1 METTSNKTIAK
12 NTLFLYFRMALVTV
26 VALYTSRVVL
36 QYLGVDDFGI
46 YNIAGSVVAL
56 FGFLTGA
63 LGNSSSRFI
72 TVEIG
77 KVIDGDNSHLV
88 DCFKT
93 TRTIHAILA
102 AGIFL
107 IAETIGL
114 WLLYTQCKIPAD
126 RMLAAMW
133 VYQISV
139 ATSVLNVTQVPFTA
153 LIIAHERMGIYAYV
167 SIFEVFAKL
176 LICYLLVVSPVDKLI
191 FYAVLLFVVQILTLG
206 YYRMYCKRKFDECKM
221 GYTISKEFF
230 RPLMSFSFWNLF
242 GSLSY
247 SALTQG
253 TTIIISMFFTPA
265 IVAARAVANQVKN
278 HVINFVT
285 NFRMAINP
293 QILKRHSAGDK
304 ESSKELLFLSCNIS
318 FYLMLAMVLPLM
330 FESRFV
336 LELWLHEV
344 PEYTVE
350 FLQIVLLEMLFYVYD
365 VTFYQIFQAEGRLKE
380 NAIICPVMDFVVLGI
395 IYFIYRAGGNVLLI
409 AWGMLF
415 LTIVQGMLVK
425 PWLSVKLF
433 GYKWAEFVKVFMN
446 NITVLT
452 ASSIIPVT
460 IYYYSKETLVNNIF
474 IIITSVMSVCISSC
488 IIGLNRRDR
497 KKLIS
502 LVKSRYLNKL
512 TSVKS

>member
-1 METTSNKTIAK
+1 MKKTSNKTIAK

-26 VALYTSRVVL
+26 VGLYTSRVIL

-46 YNIAGSVVAL
+46 YNVAGSVVAL

-77 KVIDGDNSHLV
+77 KVKNGNIFNLIN
-88 DCFKT
+88 CFKT
-93 TRTIHAILA
+93 TRTVHLILA
-102 AGIFL
+102 IIIVLF
-107 IAETIGL
+107 AETIGL
-114 WLLYTQCKIPAD
+114 WMLYEKCNIPED
-126 RMLAAMW
+126 RLSAALW
-133 VYQISV
+133 VYQMSV
-139 ATSVLNVTQVPFTA
+139 ITSIFTITQIPFTA

-167 SIFEVFAKL
+167 SIFEVIAKL
-176 LICYLLVVSPVDKLI
+176 LVVYMLSISPIDNLI
-191 FYAVLLFVVQILTLG
+191 FYAALILTVQVLTLSF
-206 YYRMYCKRKFDECKM
+206 YRLYCKRKFEECQLTY
-221 GYTISKEFF
+221 GFSKEFF
-230 RPLMSFSFWNLF
+230 KPLMSFSFWNLF
-242 GSLSY
+242 GSISY
-247 SALTQG
+247 HALTQG
-253 TTIIISMFFTPA
+253 ATILISMFFTPS
-265 IVAARAVANQVKN
+265 IVAARAIANQVKN

-304 ESSKELLFLSCNIS
+304 ENSKELLFLSCNIS

-336 LELWLHEV
+336 LELWLHDV

-395 IYFIYRAGGNVLLI
+395 IYFIYRTGGNVLWI

-415 LTIVQGMLVK
+415 LTIMQGMVVK
-425 PWLSVKLF
+425 PMLAIRMFGYSWSEFIKVFINNAIVFVASAIIPFAIVYKANIGDGIASNLSFIFLSIIAVCVASYLF
-433 GYKWAEFVKVFMN
+433 GLNKNDRER
-446 NITVLT
+446 
-452 ASSIIPVT
+452 
-460 IYYYSKETLVNNIF
+460 VN
-474 IIITSVMSVCISSC
+474 
-488 IIGLNRRDR
+488 
-497 KKLIS
+497 KLI
-502 LVKSRYLNKL
+502 LDRIRK
-512 TSVKS
+512 

>member
-1 METTSNKTIAK
+1 MEKTSNKTIAK
-12 NTLFLYFRMALVTV
+12 NTLLLYFRMSLVTV
-26 VALYTSRVVL
+26 VGLYTSRVIL

-56 FGFLTGA
+56 FAFLSGA
-63 LGNSSSRFI
+63 LGSSSSRFI
-72 TVEIG
+72 TIEIG
-77 KVIDGDNSHLV
+77 KVKDGDNNHLIE
-88 DCFKT
+88 CFKT

-102 AGIFL
+102 ACILL

-114 WLLYTQCKIPAD
+114 WILYTQCNIPAD
-126 RMLAAMW
+126 RMIAAMW

-139 ATSVLNVTQVPFTA
+139 ATSVLNITQVPFTA

-167 SIFEVFAKL
+167 SIFEVIAKL
-176 LICYLLVVSPVDKLI
+176 LICYLLVISPVDKLI
-191 FYAVLLFVVQILTLG
+191 FYAALLFVVQIITLG
-206 YYRMYCKRKFDECKM
+206 YYRMYCKRKFEECKM

-278 HVINFVT
+278 HVINFVN

-318 FYLMLAMVLPLM
+318 FYLMLAMVLPLL

-395 IYFIYRAGGNVLLI
+395 IFFIYRAGGNVLWI

-415 LTIVQGMLVK
+415 LTIMQGMVVK
-425 PWLSVKLF
+425 PILAIRMFGYSWSDFIKVFINNAIVFFASAIIPFIVVYTANIGDGIALNLSIIILSIIAVCVASYLF
-433 GYKWAEFVKVFMN
+433 GLNKNDRER
-446 NITVLT
+446 
-452 ASSIIPVT
+452 
-460 IYYYSKETLVNNIF
+460 VN
-474 IIITSVMSVCISSC
+474 
-488 IIGLNRRDR
+488 
-497 KKLIS
+497 KLI
-502 LVKSRYLNKL
+502 LDRIRKF
-512 TSVKS
+512 

>member
-1 METTSNKTIAK
+1 MEKTTNKTIAK
-12 NTLFLYFRMALVTV
+12 NTIFLYFRMALVTV
-26 VALYTSRVVL
+26 VGLYTSRVVL

-56 FGFLTGA
+56 FSFLTGA

-77 KVIDGDNSHLV
+77 KVKDGDNSHLV

-93 TRTIHAILA
+93 TRTIHALLA
-102 AGIFL
+102 TGIFL

-114 WLLYTQCKIPAD
+114 WILYTQCNIPAD
-126 RMLAAMW
+126 RMTTAMW

-139 ATSVLNVTQVPFTA
+139 ATSMLNVTQIPFTA

-167 SIFEVFAKL
+167 SIFEVIAKL
-176 LICYLLVVSPVDKLI
+176 LICYLLIVSPMDKLI
-191 FYAVLLFVVQILTLG
+191 FYAALLFGVQILTLS
-206 YYRMYCKRKFDECKM
+206 YYRLYCKRMFDECKM

-265 IVAARAVANQVKN
+265 VVTARAVANQVKN

-318 FYLMLAMVLPLM
+318 FYLMLVMVLPLM
-330 FESRFV
+330 FEARFV

-344 PEYTVE
+344 PDYTVE

-380 NAIICPVMDFVVLGI
+380 NAIICPLMDFVVLSI
-395 IYFIYRAGGNVLLI
+395 IYFIYQSGGNVLWI

-415 LTIVQGMLVK
+415 LTIMQGMVVK
-425 PWLSVKLF
+425 PILAIRMF
-433 GYKWAEFVKVFMN
+433 GYSWGEFVKVFKN
-446 NITVLT
+446 NVIVFVTSAIIPFVIVYTTNIDDDVIPNL
-452 ASSIIPVT
+452 SIIILCVFT
-460 IYYYSKETLVNNIF
+460 
-474 IIITSVMSVCISSC
+474 VCIASYLF
-488 IIGLNRRDR
+488 GLSKKDR
-497 KKLIS
+497 ERVNKLIS
-502 LVKSRYLNKL
+502 NRIKK
-512 TSVKS
+512 

>member
-1 METTSNKTIAK
+1 MEKTSNKTIAK

-26 VALYTSRVVL
+26 VGLYTSRVVL

-63 LGNSSSRFI
+63 LGSSSSRFI
-72 TVEIG
+72 TIEIG
-77 KVIDGDNSHLV
+77 KVKGGNNSHLV

-102 AGIFL
+102 ASIFL

-114 WLLYTQCKIPAD
+114 WILYTQCNIPAD
-126 RMLAAMW
+126 RMFAAMW

-139 ATSVLNVTQVPFTA
+139 ATSILNVTQVPFTA

-167 SIFEVFAKL
+167 SIFEVIAKL
-176 LICYLLVVSPVDKLI
+176 LICYLLVVSPMDKLI
-191 FYAVLLFVVQILTLG
+191 FYAVLLFVVQFLILG
-206 YYRMYCKRKFDECKM
+206 YYRMYCKRRFEECKM

-365 VTFYQIFQAEGRLKE
+365 VTFYQIFQAEGRLME
-380 NAIICPVMDFVVLGI
+380 NAIICPVMDFIVLGI
-395 IYFIYRAGGNVLLI
+395 VFFIYRAGGSVLWI

-415 LTIVQGMLVK
+415 LTIMQGMVVK
-425 PWLSVKLF
+425 PILAVRMF
-433 GYKWAEFVKVFMN
+433 GYSWGEFIKVFMN
-446 NITVLT
+446 NAIVFL
-452 ASSIIPVT
+452 ASSIVP
-460 IYYYSKETLVNNIF
+460 F
-474 IIITSVMSVCISSC
+474 IIVYTAGIDGIVANLALIIIC
-488 IIGLNRRDR
+488 IITVCAASYMFGLNKQDRERVNKLLLDRIR
-497 KKLIS
+497 KK
-502 LVKSRYLNKL
+502 
-512 TSVKS
+512 

>member
-1 METTSNKTIAK
+1 MEQTSNKTIAK

-26 VALYTSRVVL
+26 VGLYTSRVVL

-56 FGFLTGA
+56 FSFLTGA

-77 KVIDGDNSHLV
+77 KVKDGDNSHLV

-114 WLLYTQCKIPAD
+114 WILYTQCNIPAD
-126 RMLAAMW
+126 RMAAAMW
-133 VYQISV
+133 VYQVSV
-139 ATSVLNVTQVPFTA
+139 ATSILNVTQIPFTA

-167 SIFEVFAKL
+167 SIFEVIAKL
-176 LICYLLVVSPVDKLI
+176 LICYLLIVSPIDKLI
-191 FYAVLLFVVQILTLG
+191 FYAVLLFSVQILTLG
-206 YYRMYCKRKFDECKM
+206 YYRMYCKRKFDECKI

-230 RPLMSFSFWNLF
+230 QPLMSFSFWNLF

-247 SALTQG
+247 TALTQG
-253 TTIIISMFFTPA
+253 TTIIISMFFSPA

-293 QILKRHSAGDK
+293 QILKRHSAGNK
-304 ESSKELLFLSCNIS
+304 ESSKELLFLSCNIC

-350 FLQIVLLEMLFYVYD
+350 FLQIVLLELLFYVYD
-365 VTFYQIFQAEGRLKE
+365 VTFYQIFQSEGRLKE
-380 NAIICPVMDFVVLGI
+380 NAIICPVMDFVVLVI
-395 IYFIYRAGGNVLLI
+395 IYFIYRAGGNVLWI

-415 LTIVQGMLVK
+415 LTIMQGMVVK
-425 PWLSVKLF
+425 PILAIRMF
-433 GYKWAEFVKVFMN
+433 GYSWSEFIKVFIN
-446 NITVLT
+446 NAIVFVTSAALPLIIVYT
-452 ASSIIPVT
+452 SIVGDSIIANLLLIMLSILT
-460 IYYYSKETLVNNIF
+460 
-474 IIITSVMSVCISSC
+474 VCISSYMF
-488 IIGLNRRDR
+488 GLNKKDR
-497 KKLIS
+497 ESVNKLIFDRIR
-502 LVKSRYLNKL
+502 K
-512 TSVKS
+512 